1 MNQSFIV
8 PVRLPSLNE
17 VIAENRRNCYA
28 GAKLKRD
35 TEETIMAYIFCEQ
48 VLRVEKPCI
57 VHMVFEEGNR
67 KRDVDNVESAK
78 KFILDALVRAR
89 ILQGDSPKFVVGSPS
104 YTRYTNGETRVIVT
118 IIDDEDPDKLRAI
131 LQNASDKIIRGI
143 E

>member
-1 MNQSFIV
+1 MIQSFII
-8 PVRLPSLNE
+8 PVKLPSLNE
-17 VIAENRRNCYA
+17 VVAENRRNCYA

-35 TEETIMAYIFCEQ
+35 TEETIMTYIFCEQ
-48 VLRVEKPCI
+48 VLKVEKPCI

-89 ILQGDSPKFVVGSPS
+89 ILQGDSPKYVIGSPS
-104 YTRYTNGETRVIVT
+104 FTRYTNGETRVIVT
-118 IIDDEDPDKLRAI
+118 IIDDDNPDKLRDV
-131 LQNASDKIIRGI
+131 LRSASDQITRGI